1 MLSMLLV
8 MSNTMVTMIVI
19 NGDWVMS
26 PCWWNLD
33 VFLLPMMR
41 SCGFHH
47 HHHPLWSFHHHH
59 LNSQLRLD
67 LAKELG
73 TGISIW
79 ELGQGLDY
87 FYDLFWIFGNISKH
101 LGTSKHLWSIYEL
114 LLLDYFYDLFWTSP
128 NIWEHFETFGNIRT
142 FLEHLWTLLNIQ
154 ASTIWSLLILHQH
167 VPSKIA
173 TCDIVVLWPL
183 PTKRQWQKRFETC
196 DMCPQYCDVFI
207 IPFAPCDIKIHFL
220 EQLPVVINDNFHW

>member
-87 FYDLFWIFGNISKH
+87 FYDLFW
-101 LGTSKHLWSIYEL
+101 
-114 LLLDYFYDLFWTSP
+114 TSP

-173 TCDIVVLWPL
+173 TCDIVVLWPVHC
-183 PTKRQWQKRFETC
+183 KRQWQTRFV
-196 DMCPQYCDVFI
+196 MCSLFPL
-207 IPFAPCDIKIHFL
+207 HH
-220 EQLPVVINDNFHW
+220 VILKFKF